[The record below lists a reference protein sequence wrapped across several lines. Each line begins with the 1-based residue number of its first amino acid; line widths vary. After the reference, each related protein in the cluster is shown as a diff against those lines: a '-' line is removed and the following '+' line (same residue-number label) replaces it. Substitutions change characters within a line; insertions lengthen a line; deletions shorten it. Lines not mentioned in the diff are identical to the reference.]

1 MRVKATISYNG
12 NKFYGFQ
19 RQNKTNQTVTEAIEK
34 ALQSL
39 GIKSKIRG
47 SGRTD
52 RGVHATGQV
61 IDFTLPSFW
70 QQKSL
75 KELKER
81 LNRKLKDIKFKHII
95 EVDSNF
101 HSQYSAKVRIYR
113 YLIKTTQASVFEQEF
128 VSFYQIKEPKILQ
141 KALELY
147 IGKHNFK
154 NFKKE
159 GSPTTSDIREIYK
172 VKVKKVKNYYAIYFY
187 ASGYLRSQV
196 RMMIEGALKVESGKL
211 TITEL
216 KEQLKGNRKHFST
229 LAQPEGLYLARVIY

>member
-1 MRVKATISYNG
+1 MRIKATISYNG

-19 RQNKTNQTVTEAIEK
+19 RQSKTSQTVVETIEK

-61 IDFTLPSFW
+61 IDFELPSFW
-70 QQKSL
+70 QQKNL

-81 LNRKLKDIKFKHII
+81 LNQKLKDIKFKYIV
-95 EVDSNF
+95 EVDSDF
-101 HSQYSAKVRIYR
+101 HSQYSAKVRVYR
-113 YLIKTTQASVFEQEF
+113 YLIKTTKPSVFEQEF
-128 VSFYQIKEPKILQ
+128 VSFYKIKEQ
-141 KALELY
+141 KKLLEALELY

-159 GSPTTSDIREIYK
+159 GSPTTSDIREVYK
-172 VKVKKVKNYYAIYFY
+172 VKLKKVKNYYAIYFF
-187 ASGYLRSQV
+187 STGYLRSQV
-196 RMMIEGALKVESGKL
+196 RMMVEGALKVESGKL
-211 TITEL
+211 SLIEL
-216 KEQLKGNRKHFST
+216 KEQLECSKKHFTT
-229 LAQPEGLYLARVIY
+229 LAQPQGLYLHKVIY

>member
-1 MRVKATISYNG
+1 MRVKATLSYNG

-19 RQNKTNQTVTEAIEK
+19 RQSKTEQTVVETIEK

-61 IDFTLPSFW
+61 VDFTLPEFW
-70 QQKSL
+70 QKKSL

-81 LNRKLKDIKFKHII
+81 LNQKLRDVRFHHIK
-95 EVDSNF
+95 EADNNF
-101 HSQYSAKVRIYR
+101 HSQYSAKIRVYR
-113 YLIKTTQASVFEQEF
+113 YLIKTTQPSVFENEY
-128 VSFYQIKEPKILQ
+128 VSFYKIKEPKILQ
-141 KALELY
+141 EALELY

-159 GSPTTSDIREIYK
+159 GSPTTSDIREIYN
-172 VKVKKVKNYYAIYFY
+172 VKLKRLKNYYAIYFY

-196 RMMIEGALKVESGKL
+196 RMMIEGALKVESGEL
-211 TITEL
+211 TINEL
-216 KEQLKGNRKHFST
+216 KEQLECKKKHFTT
-229 LAQPEGLYLARVIY
+229 LAQAQGLYLARVLY